1 MENKHAINML
11 EGSIYKNLCIIAIPI
26 ALSNILQQLFNA
38 SDTAVVGHFASSQA
52 MAAVGSNAPV
62 INMIVTFFTGLSIG
76 ANVVLAR
83 CIGAKE
89 EDKANEVL
97 HTSFI
102 LAIISGLLM
111 LIIGQLIAKPVLL
124 LLHTP
129 ANVINMATMYLRI
142 YFCGMPFLMIYDFGS
157 AVLRSI
163 GDTKRPLYF
172 LIIAGI
178 VNVCLNLVFV
188 IGFHRNADGVALATT
203 IANGLSSFLIFYTLL
218 HEQGMLH
225 LDIHKLGIK
234 SEYLR
239 SILWIG
245 LPAGLQGL
253 IFSFSNVVI
262 QASINHFGSACVAGN
277 AAALNFEY
285 ICYFIVN
292 GFTQATMTFISQNYA
307 AKNYTRCRKTTRTA
321 WLCAFGFTA
330 LLSCTFYLFKGPLLS
345 LFTNDPKVI
354 YYAYIRM
361 TYIALLEPLTSLY
374 EVPGGSLRGIGHS
387 LEPTIFT
394 LIGSCILRI
403 IYITIRY
410 HSFTNF
416 AQVAVIYPISWII
429 TGTAVILLYLKV
441 TKEEYIEM

>member
-97 HTSFI
+97 HTSFV

-292 GFTQATMTFISQNYA
+292 GFTQATMTFISH
-307 AKNYTRCRKTTRTA
+307 
-321 WLCAFGFTA
+321 WLYRPIILY
-330 LLSCTFYLFKGPLLS
+330 LLS
-345 LFTNDPKVI
+345 I
-354 YYAYIRM
+354 QR
-361 TYIALLEPLTSLY
+361 
-374 EVPGGSLRGIGHS
+374 
-387 LEPTIFT
+387 
-394 LIGSCILRI
+394 
-403 IYITIRY
+403 
-410 HSFTNF
+410 SFTKLVY
-416 AQVAVIYPISWII
+416 Q
-429 TGTAVILLYLKV
+429 
-441 TKEEYIEM
+441 

>member
-26 ALSNILQQLFNA
+26 ALSNILQQLFIA

-76 ANVVLAR
+76 ANVIIAR

-89 EDKANEVL
+89 EDQANEVL
-97 HTSFI
+97 HTSFV
-102 LAIISGLLM
+102 LAIISGFLM
-111 LIIGQLIAKPVLL
+111 LIIGHIIAKPVLHIL
-124 LLHTP
+124 NTP
-129 ANVINMATMYLRI
+129 TDVIDMATLYLRI

-163 GDTKRPLYF
+163 GDTKRPLFF

-188 IGFHRNADGVALATT
+188 LGFHRNADGVALATT
-203 IANGLSSFLIFYTLL
+203 LANGLSSFLIFHTLI

-225 LDIHKLGIK
+225 LDIHKLGIQK
-234 SEYLR
+234 EHLR
-239 SILWIG
+239 AILWIG

-253 IFSFSNVVI
+253 IFSISNVVI
-262 QASINHFGSACVAGN
+262 QAAVNHFGSACVAGN

-285 ICYFIVN
+285 ICYFIVY

-307 AKNYTRCRKTTRTA
+307 AKNYARCRKTTRTS

-330 LLSCTFYLFKGPLLS
+330 LISITFFLLKRPLLG
-345 LFTNDPKVI
+345 LFTTDAQVI
-354 YYAYIRM
+354 YYANIRM
-361 TYIALLEPLTSLY
+361 AYIALLEPLTSLY
-374 EVPGGSLRGIGHS
+374 EIPGGSLRGIGHS

-394 LIGSCILRI
+394 LIGSCVLRI
-403 IYITIRY
+403 VYISLA
-410 HSFTNF
+410 HAAF
-416 AQVAVIYPISWII
+416 AHFSQVVIIYPISWII
-429 TGTAVILLYLKV
+429 TGLAVILLYFKV
-441 TKEEYIEM
+441 TKEEYVEM